1 MKRKPMPNRRE
12 TIRQRVTI
20 GGKRLFVDVGL
31 YKEGN
36 VGEVFISVEKTGSD
50 LRATMDVVAR
60 LVSVG
65 LQSGI
70 KLERYITMLHNTR
83 FAPAGVVVGDSRIKF
98 ASSPL
103 DYVARYLA
111 VHFNDDNELAHVKQE
126 DVL

>member
-1 MKRKPMPNRRE
+1 MKRKPLPNRRE

-31 YKEGN
+31 YKEGT
-36 VGEVFISVEKTGSD
+36 VGEVFISVERTGSD

-60 LVSVG
+60 LISVG

-70 KLERYITMLHNTR
+70 ALDRVITMLHNTR
-83 FAPAGVVVGDSRIKF
+83 FAPAGVVIGDKRIKF

-111 VHFNDDNELAHVKQE
+111 VYYNDDDTMAHVKQE

>member
-1 MKRKPMPNRRE
+1 MKRKHMPNRRE

-20 GGKRLFVDVGL
+20 AGKRLFVDVGL
-31 YKEGN
+31 YREGT
-36 VGEVFISVEKTGSD
+36 VGEIFISVEKTGSD
-50 LRATMDVVAR
+50 LRSTMDVVAR

-65 LQSGI
+65 LQSGV

-83 FAPAGVVVGDSRIKF
+83 FAPAGVVVGDKRIKF

-111 VHFNDDNELAHVKQE
+111 VDYCDDDTMAHIKQE

>member
-1 MKRKPMPNRRE
+1 MKRKLMPNRRE

-20 GGKRLFVDVGL
+20 AGKRLFVDVGL
-31 YKEGN
+31 YKEGT
-36 VGEVFISVEKTGSD
+36 VGEIFLSVEKTGSD
-50 LRATMDVVAR
+50 LRSTMDVVAR

-70 KLERYITMLHNTR
+70 LLERFINMLHNTR
-83 FAPAGVVVGDSRIKF
+83 FAPAGIVTGDKRIKF

-111 VHFNDDNELAHVKQE
+111 VYYNDDDSMAHVKQE

>member
-12 TIRQRVTI
+12 TVRQRVTLA
-20 GGKRLFVDVGL
+20 GQRLFLDVGL
-31 YKEGN
+31 YKDGT
-36 VGEVFISVEKTGSD
+36 VGEVFISVGRTGSD

-70 KLERYITMLHNTR
+70 KLERFITMLHNTR
-83 FAPAGVVVGDSRIKF
+83 FAPAGVVMGGQRIKF

-103 DYVARYLA
+103 DYVARHLA
-111 VHFNDDNELAHVKQE
+111 VYYNDDDSMAHVKQE

>member
-1 MKRKPMPNRRE
+1 MKRKHMPNRRE

-31 YKEGN
+31 YKEGD
-36 VGEVFISVEKTGSD
+36 VGEIFLAIERTGSD

-65 LQSGI
+65 LQSGV
-70 KLERYITMLHNTR
+70 KLERYIDMLHNTR
-83 FAPAGVVVGDSRIKF
+83 FAPAGVVTGDKRIKF

-111 VHFNDDNELAHVKQE
+111 VYYNDDDTMAHVKQE

>member
-1 MKRKPMPNRRE
+1 MKRKHMPNRRE

-20 GGKRLFVDVGL
+20 AGKRLFVDVGL
-31 YKEGN
+31 YKEGT

-65 LQSGI
+65 LQSGV
-70 KLERYITMLHNTR
+70 KLERYIDMLHNTR
-83 FAPAGVVVGDSRIKF
+83 FAPAGVVTGDKRIKF

-111 VHFNDDNELAHVKQE
+111 VYYNDDDTMAHVKQE

>member
-1 MKRKPMPNRRE
+1 MKRKSMPNRRE
-12 TIRQRVTI
+12 TVRQRVTI
-20 GGKRLFVDVGL
+20 GGKRLFLDVGL
-31 YKEGN
+31 YREGT
-36 VGEVFISVEKTGSD
+36 VGEIFVTIEKTGSD

-65 LQSGI
+65 LQCGI
-70 KLERYITMLHNTR
+70 KMERFIKMLHNTR
-83 FAPAGVVVGDSRIKF
+83 FAPAGIVTGDKRIKF

-111 VHFNDDNELAHVKQE
+111 VYFNDQDELAHVKQE

>member
-1 MKRKPMPNRRE
+1 MKRKHMPNRRE

-20 GGKRLFVDVGL
+20 AGKRLFVDVGL
-31 YKEGN
+31 YKEGT
-36 VGEVFISVEKTGSD
+36 VGEIFISVEKTGSD
-50 LRATMDVVAR
+50 LRSTMDVVAR

-65 LQSGI
+65 LQSGV

-83 FAPAGVVVGDSRIKF
+83 FAPAGVVVGDKRIKF

-111 VHFNDDNELAHVKQE
+111 VYYCDDDTMAHIKQE